1 MSPLAGNVPA
11 GETEQF
17 SATGVYSDATT
28 QNITDSVTWASSDTS
43 VATVSNASG
52 SQGVVT
58 GVTTGASTI
67 TATDPSTSVEGVA
80 AVTVLPAVLVAITVS
95 PLAGN
100 VPAGETEQ
108 FSATGVYSDATTQN
122 ITDSVTW
129 ASTDTS
135 AATVSNASGSQGVV
149 TGVTT
154 GASTITATDP
164 STSVEGVAAV
174 TVLPAV
180 LVAITVSPLAGN
192 VPAGETEQFSAT
204 GVYSDA
210 TTQNITDSV
219 TWASTD
225 TSAATVSNASGSQ
238 GVVTGV
244 TTGAS
249 TITATDPSTSV
260 EGVAA
265 VTVLPAVLVAITV
278 SPVDPSVA
286 LYGTQQFTA
295 TGLYSDTSSE
305 NITDSVTWSSSDTG
319 EASISNTPGSQGL
332 ATGLATG
339 DVVITAT
346 DPSAP
351 IAGLG
356 ALDVTGP
363 AITLSPSSGPA
374 KTKVVV
380 DGQGFEPGETVA
392 IHFRTGV
399 STGPRFTICTTVVSE
414 DGTFTCK
421 GRIRKA
427 SAAGALGLHR
437 VNAKVPHVHGVIALT
452 EFTLT

>member
-1 MSPLAGNVPA
+1 LATAVG
-11 GETEQF
+11 
-17 SATGVYSDATT
+17 TGPTT
-28 QNITDSVTWASSDTS
+28 V
-43 VATVSNASG
+43 
-52 SQGVVT
+52 
-58 GVTTGASTI
+58 
-67 TATDPSTSVEGVA
+67 TATSSTGSITG
-80 AVTVLPAVLVAITVS
+80 TAVL
-95 PLAGN
+95 
-100 VPAGETEQ
+100 
-108 FSATGVYSDATTQN
+108 
-122 ITDSVTW
+122 
-129 ASTDTS
+129 
-135 AATVSNASGSQGVV
+135 
-149 TGVTT
+149 
-154 GASTITATDP
+154 
-164 STSVEGVAAV
+164 

-295 TGLYSDTSSE
+295 TGLYSDASTE

-392 IHFRTGV
+392 VHFRTGV